1 MNIPH
6 QTTLQ
11 LLDNLFSDE
20 EGNLLIGFSQLL
32 QADHLSL
39 EEIWRYDQ
47 SLGGLGG
54 YAMPSDPV
62 RNPFNTWG
70 AERNL
75 FRSVQY
81 AKSGFVYYP
90 HMPRNMII
98 DTGRSLEFTCKYILD
113 KYSIVSRFRN
123 SDMLG
128 RNLNHMYRKGLISD
142 ELLENCRLLAS
153 LYNIAKH
160 EMTEERDRM
169 FSTLDGV
176 VAYFSLRKLHNRL
189 LESIDHPKAKE
200 VYEIYANDRV
210 VDKT

>member
-1 MNIPH
+1 MNISH
-6 QTTLQ
+6 QITSQ
-11 LLDNLFSDE
+11 LLDSLFSDE
-20 EGNLLIGFSQLL
+20 EAGLLIGFSQLL
-32 QADHLSL
+32 QADHPSL
-39 EEIWRYDQ
+39 EEIWQYDQ

-54 YAMPSDPV
+54 YAMPSNPV
-62 RNPFNTWG
+62 HNPFNTWG
-70 AERNL
+70 QERNL

-98 DTGRSLEFTCKYILD
+98 DAGRSLEFTCKYILD
-113 KYSIVSRFRN
+113 KYSIISRFRN

-128 RNLNHMYRKGLISD
+128 RNLSHMYRKGLLSD
-142 ELLENCRLLAS
+142 ETLEDCRLLGS

-160 EMTEERDRM
+160 EMTEERNRT

-189 LESIDHPKAKE
+189 LKSIDHPRARE
-200 VYEIYANDRV
+200 VHGIYRD
-210 VDKT
+210 DKR